1 MKREKI
7 LRDMY
12 IKLVQLNAKTKDIF
26 QETLTYI
33 SFCIQIL
40 VNRKCSSFVN
50 SYEGHNSVTNCLI
63 VPKTELNL
71 DVLMINLYSKFHFS
85 MYNLCEECERKL
97 LVN

>member
-12 IKLVQLNAKTKDIF
+12 IKFVQLNAKTKDIF

-50 SYEGHNSVTNCLI
+50 SFFLGSGVGGGVVGVNCNEVYL
-63 VPKTELNL
+63 
-71 DVLMINLYSKFHFS
+71 LY
-85 MYNLCEECERKL
+85 MEM
-97 LVN
+97 